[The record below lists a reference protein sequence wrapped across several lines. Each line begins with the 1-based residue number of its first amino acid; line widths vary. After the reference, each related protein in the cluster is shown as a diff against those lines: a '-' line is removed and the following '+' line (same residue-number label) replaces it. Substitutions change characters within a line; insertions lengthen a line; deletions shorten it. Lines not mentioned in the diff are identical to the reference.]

1 VRREFRFVQVDVFTE
16 RVFGGNPL
24 AVVFEAVGLGDSEM
38 QAIAREVNCSE
49 TTFLLPPTRPDCAAR
64 VRIFTPAREVPFAG
78 HPTIGTA
85 WVLATE
91 KMLPPGTTRFN
102 LEEGIGPVEVTL
114 EGDPARPSFL
124 WMRHGEARLGPELT
138 DRAGFARA
146 LGLAETDLL
155 PGHPVC
161 TGSTGNAFLYI
172 PLKDRETV
180 DRARLDVPAL
190 LAAQGEGPHLGVFV
204 FAPEPSGSWA
214 GRGAAEGEPSGSW
227 AGRGAAEGEPSGS
240 WAGRGAAE
248 GEPSGYKVYSRM
260 FAPHT
265 SGVPEDPATGSA
277 SGPLGA
283 YLVERGLVAPA
294 ATVDIVSEQG
304 TRMGRPSFL
313 RIRLGMRGGRISD
326 IQVGGSVVAVIDGRL
341 RIP

>member
-1 VRREFRFVQVDVFTE
+1 MGSLRFVQVDVFTE

-24 AVVFEAVGLGDSEM
+24 AVVFEAWGLDERVM
-38 QAIAREVNCSE
+38 QAIAREMNCSE

-161 TGSTGNAFLYI
+161 TGSTGNTFLYI

-190 LAAQGEGPHLGVFV
+190 LAAQGEGPNLGVFV
-204 FAPEPSGSWA
+204 FAPDPGPGQGTA
-214 GRGAAEGEPSGSW
+214 T
-227 AGRGAAEGEPSGS
+227 
-240 WAGRGAAE
+240 
-248 GEPSGYKVYSRM
+248 VYSRM

-294 ATVDIVSEQG
+294 TTVDIVSEQG

-313 RIRLGMRGGRISD
+313 RIRIGMRGGRISD
-326 IQVGGSVVAVIDGRL
+326 IQVGGRVVAVIDGRL

>member
-1 VRREFRFVQVDVFTE
+1 MSREYRFVQVDVFTE

-24 AVVFEAVGLGDSEM
+24 AVVFEAATLDGGEM
-38 QAIAREVNCSE
+38 QAIAREMNCSE

-78 HPTIGTA
+78 HPTIGTS

-91 KMLPPGTTRFN
+91 RLMAAGATSFN

-114 EGDPARPSFL
+114 EGEPTRPSFL
-124 WMRHGEARLGPELT
+124 WMRHGEARFGAELG

-155 PGHPVC
+155 AGAPVC

-172 PLKDRETV
+172 PLRDRDAV
-180 DRARLDVPAL
+180 DRARLDVPSL
-190 LAAQGEGPHLGVFV
+190 LAAQGEGPNLGVFV
-204 FAPEPSGSWA
+204 
-214 GRGAAEGEPSGSW
+214 
-227 AGRGAAEGEPSGS
+227 
-240 WAGRGAAE
+240 
-248 GEPSGYKVYSRM
+248 

-294 ATVDIVSEQG
+294 ATVEIVSEQG
-304 TRMGRPSFL
+304 TRMGRQSFI
-313 RIRLGMRGGRISD
+313 RIRVGMSGGRIGE
-326 IQVGGSVVAVIDGRL
+326 ILVGGSVVPVIEGRL
-341 RIP
+341 RVP

>member
-1 VRREFRFVQVDVFTE
+1 MAPRELRFVQVDVFTE

-24 AVVFEAVGLGDSEM
+24 AVVFEAEGLSDPLM
-38 QAIAREVNCSE
+38 QAIAREMNCSE

-91 KMLPPGTTRFN
+91 KRLPENSLRFN

-114 EGDPARPSFL
+114 EGEPVRPSFL
-124 WMRHGEARLGPELT
+124 WMRHGEARFGPELT
-138 DRAGFARA
+138 NRDGFARA
-146 LGLAETDLL
+146 LGLAGSDLL
-155 PGHPVC
+155 AGAPVR
-161 TGSTGNAFLYI
+161 TGSTGSAFLYI
-172 PLKDRETV
+172 PLRDREVV

-190 LAAQGEGPHLGVFV
+190 LAAQGEGPKVGVFV
-204 FAPEPSGSWA
+204 FAPDPDPKA
-214 GRGAAEGEPSGSW
+214 R
-227 AGRGAAEGEPSGS
+227 R
-240 WAGRGAAE
+240 
-248 GEPSGYKVYSRM
+248 VYSRM

-294 ATVDIVSEQG
+294 DTVDIVSEQG
-304 TRMGRPSFL
+304 TRMGRPSFI
-313 RIRLGMRGGRISD
+313 RIRVGMSAGRISE
-326 IQVGGSVVAVIDGRL
+326 ILVGGSVVPVIEGCL
-341 RIP
+341 RVP

>member
-1 VRREFRFVQVDVFTE
+1 VREWRFVQVDVFTE

-24 AVVFEAVGLGDSEM
+24 AVVFEAEGLADAEM
-38 QAIAREVNCSE
+38 QGIAREMNCSE
-49 TTFLLPPTRPDCAAR
+49 TTFLLPPTRSDCAAR
-64 VRIFTPAREVPFAG
+64 VRIFTPAREIPFAG

-91 KMLPPGTTRFN
+91 KLLPAGTTRFN

-124 WMRHGEARLGPELT
+124 WMKHGEAKFGPELT

-146 LGLAETDLL
+146 LGLAEADLL
-155 PGHPVC
+155 AGHPVC

-172 PLKDRETV
+172 PLE
-180 DRARLDVPAL
+180 DRAAVDHARFDVPAL
-190 LAAQGEGPHLGVFV
+190 LAAQGEGPNLGVFV
-204 FAPEPSGSWA
+204 FAPDRPGA
-214 GRGAAEGEPSGSW
+214 TPGAAT
-227 AGRGAAEGEPSGS
+227 
-240 WAGRGAAE
+240 
-248 GEPSGYKVYSRM
+248 VYSRM

-265 SGVPEDPATGSA
+265 SGIPEDPATGSA

-313 RIRLGMRGGRISD
+313 HIRVGTTGGCVSGIEVGGR
-326 IQVGGSVVAVIDGRL
+326 VVPVIDGRL

>member
-1 VRREFRFVQVDVFTE
+1 MGSLRFVQVDVFTE

-24 AVVFEAVGLGDSEM
+24 AVVFEAEGLDERVM
-38 QAIAREVNCSE
+38 PAIAREMNCSE
-49 TTFLLPPTRPDCAAR
+49 TTFLLPPTRPECAAR

-91 KMLPPGTTRFN
+91 GLLPKGINRFN

-114 EGDPARPSFL
+114 EGDPGRPSLL
-124 WMRHGEARLGPELT
+124 WMRHGEARFGPELP

-146 LGLAETDLL
+146 LGLEAADLL
-155 PGHPVC
+155 AGQPVRSGS
-161 TGSTGNAFLYI
+161 TGSTFLYI
-172 PLKDRETV
+172 PLRDRETV

-190 LAAQGEGPHLGVFV
+190 LATQGEGPNLGVFV
-204 FAPEPSGSWA
+204 FAPDPDPRA
-214 GRGAAEGEPSGSW
+214 G
-227 AGRGAAEGEPSGS
+227 
-240 WAGRGAAE
+240 
-248 GEPSGYKVYSRM
+248 KVYSRM

-294 ATVDIVSEQG
+294 ETVDIVSEQG
-304 TRMGRPSFL
+304 TRMGRPSFVHI
-313 RIRLGMRGGRISD
+313 RIGMRGGRINK
-326 IQVGGSVVAVIDGRL
+326 ILVGGTVVPVIDGRL

>member
-1 VRREFRFVQVDVFTE
+1 VQVDVFTE

-24 AVVFEAVGLGDSEM
+24 AVVFEAAGLGDGEM
-38 QAIAREVNCSE
+38 QAIAREMNCSE

-64 VRIFTPAREVPFAG
+64 VRIFTLVREIPFAG

-91 KMLPPGTTRFN
+91 KLLPAGTARFN
-102 LEEGIGPVEVTL
+102 LEEGIGPVGVTL
-114 EGDPARPSFL
+114 EGDPTRPSLL
-124 WMRHGEARLGPELT
+124 WMRHGKARFGPELT

-146 LGLAETDLL
+146 LGLTGSDLL
-155 PGHPVC
+155 AGHPIR
-161 TGSTGNAFLYI
+161 TGSTGNTFLYI
-172 PLKDRETV
+172 PLKDRATV

-190 LAAQGEGPHLGVFV
+190 LAAQGEGPNLGVFV
-204 FAPEPSGSWA
+204 FSPDPPPGTGQRDAT
-214 GRGAAEGEPSGSW
+214 
-227 AGRGAAEGEPSGS
+227 
-240 WAGRGAAE
+240 
-248 GEPSGYKVYSRM
+248 VYSRM

-265 SGVPEDPATGSA
+265 SGIPEDPATGSA

-283 YLVERGLVAPA
+283 YLFERGLVASAP
-294 ATVDIVSEQG
+294 TVDIVSEQG

-313 RIRLGMRGGRISD
+313 RIRIGTSGGRIND
-326 IQVGGSVVAVIDGRL
+326 IQVGGSVVPVIDGRL